1 MIPLS
6 SSTDKANSNIPD
18 NFWSVDVNAA
28 TSAGADPYLL
38 AAIAQHETQFGTLG
52 AGQEGYALG
61 YGYPAPGQGNPMYKG
76 LDNQLFYAGLQ
87 VNEFFSGGGAAGS
100 DSLLA
105 SSVPVTPDSL
115 YQFALTSWKPGASAD
130 PVSSA
135 ANAKAWANSVWSIY
149 SGYTK
154 DSSLTKDNSTIAK
167 VGGVVNTVK
176 AVTSNAGSTAYFATM
191 VILALVGIFFFV
203 RIWSK

>member
-1 MIPLS
+1 MS
-6 SSTDKANSNIPD
+6 SSTDKANSSIPD

-76 LDNQLFYAGLQ
+76 LDNQLFYSGLK
-87 VNEFFSGGGAAGS
+87 VNEFFSG
-100 DSLLA
+100 DQ
-105 SSVPVTPDSL
+105 VTPDSL
-115 YQFALTSWKPGASAD
+115 YQFALTSWKPGASSD

-135 ANAKAWANSVWSIY
+135 ANAKAWADSVWSIY
-149 SGYTK
+149 SGYTR
-154 DSSLTKDNSTIAK
+154 DPALTKDNSLYGQVSSA
-167 VGGVVNTVK
+167 VSTVK
-176 AVTSNAGSTAYFATM
+176 SVTSNAGNTAYFATM

-203 RIWSK
+203 RIWAK